1 MKHYIFDLDDTL
13 LFSEIIKKRT
23 YFDHVKILAKE
34 GKISYDVAKKGLA
47 VVDDVLFHKGEKDV
61 FDTARQTL
69 RVLSPDLTDE
79 ENDKVSREYVAEQ
92 MDLLRHHYQTEVK
105 EVQGVSVCLHDMAQN
120 GSVLGI
126 NTGNQI
132 SFARTVVKDREWPIS
147 ENCVFGAGDTPE
159 DKPYSLQ
166 MKIDN
171 IYSFAQ
177 QVALLKPDQYKSA
190 DDALK
195 DVVMVGDGVF
205 DYQAAKA
212 IGCQFIG
219 VKPHETSKLD
229 QFNDFESVKNF
240 SEFHAK
246 YLKDTNRM
254 DPKELRKIKISS
266 QSIIDVSSAL
276 QKDRKEHQNI
286 A

>member
-1 MKHYIFDLDDTL
+1 M
-13 LFSEIIKKRT
+13 
-23 YFDHVKILAKE
+23 
-34 GKISYDVAKKGLA
+34 
-47 VVDDVLFHKGEKDV
+47 
-61 FDTARQTL
+61 
-69 RVLSPDLTDE
+69 
-79 ENDKVSREYVAEQ
+79 
-92 MDLLRHHYQTEVK
+92 
-105 EVQGVSVCLHDMAQN
+105 
-120 GSVLGI
+120 
-126 NTGNQI
+126 
-132 SFARTVVKDREWPIS
+132 
-147 ENCVFGAGDTPE
+147 
-159 DKPYSLQ
+159 
-166 MKIDN
+166 
-171 IYSFAQ
+171 
-177 QVALLKPDQYKSA
+177 
-190 DDALK
+190 
-195 DVVMVGDGVF
+195 GDGVF

-276 QKDRKEHQNI
+276 QKDRKERQNI